1 MYEQK
6 IVERSPPVVVL
17 RGQWWCND
25 ERCCVVVFIGLSCRC
40 RAKNGINCVGVE
52 ESMRAMTWPV
62 DWSWG
67 GVTWGYVLIA
77 PSNL

>member
-6 IVERSPPVVVL
+6 IVERLPPVVVL

-52 ESMRAMTWPV
+52 ESIRAMTWPV
-62 DWSWG
+62 DWG
-67 GVTWGYVLIA
+67 GVTLGYVLIA

>member
-52 ESMRAMTWPV
+52 ESIRAMTWPV
-62 DWSWG
+62 DWG
-67 GVTWGYVLIA
+67 GVTLGYVLIA

>member
-6 IVERSPPVVVL
+6 IVERSPRVVVL

-52 ESMRAMTWPV
+52 ESIRAMTWPA
-62 DWSWG
+62 DWG
-67 GVTWGYVLIA
+67 GVTLGYVLIA